1 MNKFTRWVTLP
12 LGTVSGAIVAVLM
25 VLTVIDIVLRK
36 VAGDGV
42 PAIVEYSEVLL
53 VVAVFFAIAS
63 AQVEGFHV
71 STTVF
76 TSRLPLRARRIVEL
90 TGAFLGAV
98 VVLAMALVASN
109 AAWISFVTG
118 EYRFGLAAVQ
128 VWPARAAV
136 ALGLWLY
143 LIEYSSGSIRRFKSP
158 PPEPDAED
166 DLEKAEKG
174 VIL

>member
-1 MNKFTRWVTLP
+1 MNRFSRWITLP
-12 LGTVSGAIVAVLM
+12 LGSVSGAIVAALM
-25 VLTVIDIVLRK
+25 MLTVIDIILRK
-36 VAGDGV
+36 IAGHGV

-53 VVAVFFAIAS
+53 VVSVFFAIAS

-76 TSRLPLRARRIVEL
+76 TSRLPLGGRRFVEL
-90 TGAFLGAV
+90 AGAV
-98 VVLAMALVASN
+98 LGSVVVACMALVATN
-109 AAWISFVTG
+109 AAWVSFATG
-118 EYRFGLAAVQ
+118 EYRFGLAAVI

-143 LIEYSSGSIRRFKSP
+143 LIEYASGAMRRFKSP
-158 PPEPDAED
+158 PAEPDAED

>member
-1 MNKFTRWVTLP
+1 MTRFSRWVTLP
-12 LGTVSGAIVAVLM
+12 LGTVSGAIVALLM
-25 VLTVIDIVLRK
+25 VLTVIDIILRK
-36 VAGDGV
+36 IAGHGV

-76 TSRLPLRARRIVEL
+76 TSRLPVEARRIVEL
-90 TGAFLGAV
+90 VGAGLGSV
-98 VVLAMALVASN
+98 VVVCMALVATN
-109 AAWISFVTG
+109 AAWISFTTG
-118 EYRFGLAAVQ
+118 EYRFGLAAVV

-143 LIEYSSGSIRRFKSP
+143 LIEYVSGSIRRFKNP
-158 PPEPDAED
+158 PEEPDAQD